1 MKMAD
6 LKMDGR
12 KSCPDCGSDVRWI
25 EDYDSWYCDNCKEYK
40 NLPLK
45 SRSDKEEWG
54 AKVNRGGK
62 IEDDYKEGS
71 TQSQQTSYE
80 YYEEKEEN
88 WNSQQDGRRKGEDE
102 RGWSKGKFVGY
113 LLATLI
119 MAYSLASLSLPDN
132 FTIITI
138 SLGSIFILPVCLSI
152 LGLRYS
158 KAKYGRYLWN
168 AKTYIPP
175 AELFIGLIL
184 VTLYLFILS
193 GIITSLF
200 FLHFGSLL
208 LLIILFHLLGLQ
220 TAYGIGWWRER
231 KTMLDEINKC
241 GHIID
246 IGDLAYH
253 FGIKKS
259 SAKKQVEILLSN
271 GELNGRLDEENDY
284 ILKPGVKDD
293 ILCYLWE
300 YRSKGEISL
309 QDISNHFQIPENMVI
324 KFIREL
330 MEERKL
336 SGEIDQLNGV
346 YRFDEGY
353 VDDEPPKT
361 DRKTRDYDK
370 IRMEI
375 ESLQDK
381 VGNIETGTVESALE
395 DGNVE
400 RAETL
405 LEEKKQQLDKIGDI
419 KEEMERLQKEEDMI
433 DTRAIESALDDGDT
447 RKANELLNELK
458 ENYQEYQ
465 DILDDLKELDD
476 RMDKLSKRLA
486 EGEIDND
493 SFKAAKESVDNKKYD
508 LRNKLDKLRKE
519 VIYEDYQKPF

>member
-1 MKMAD
+1 
-6 LKMDGR
+6 
-12 KSCPDCGSDVRWI
+12 
-25 EDYDSWYCDNCKEYK
+25 
-40 NLPLK
+40 
-45 SRSDKEEWG
+45 
-54 AKVNRGGK
+54 
-62 IEDDYKEGS
+62 
-71 TQSQQTSYE
+71 
-80 YYEEKEEN
+80 
-88 WNSQQDGRRKGEDE
+88 
-102 RGWSKGKFVGY
+102 
-113 LLATLI
+113 
-119 MAYSLASLSLPDN
+119 
-132 FTIITI
+132 
-138 SLGSIFILPVCLSI
+138 
-152 LGLRYS
+152 
-158 KAKYGRYLWN
+158 
-168 AKTYIPP
+168 
-175 AELFIGLIL
+175 
-184 VTLYLFILS
+184 
-193 GIITSLF
+193 
-200 FLHFGSLL
+200 
-208 LLIILFHLLGLQ
+208 
-220 TAYGIGWWRER
+220 
-231 KTMLDEINKC
+231 
-241 GHIID
+241 
-246 IGDLAYH
+246 
-253 FGIKKS
+253 
-259 SAKKQVEILLSN
+259 
-271 GELNGRLDEENDY
+271 
-284 ILKPGVKDD
+284 
-293 ILCYLWE
+293 
-300 YRSKGEISL
+300 
-309 QDISNHFQIPENMVI
+309 
-324 KFIREL
+324 

-508 LRNKLDKLRKE
+508 LRNKLNKLRKE